1 MKITGLNSSKQNKS
15 TKHTERPSPRDG
27 LSTLRGQDCSIG
39 TSTNETR
46 MAEIV
51 NKIASSGLETL
62 DPADFLPQDEE
73 IMIFDLKPFLFRE
86 LILKEKDFREMLKD
100 HDWEQYRGKV
110 VALGCSVEAIIP
122 MWAYMLVTSYLE
134 DTAGDVV
141 FGSLEQARAEVALT
155 RIGRLDQEGFRG
167 RRVVIKGCGERVVPT
182 EVYVRLMKRL
192 KPVARS
198 VMFGEPCSTVP
209 VYKQRPA

>member
-1 MKITGLNSSKQNKS
+1 
-15 TKHTERPSPRDG
+15 
-27 LSTLRGQDCSIG
+27 
-39 TSTNETR
+39 

-62 DPADFLPQDEE
+62 DPAEFLPRDEE
-73 IMIFDLKPFLFRE
+73 MMAFDLKPFLFRE
-86 LILKEKDFREMLKD
+86 LILKEMDFREMLKD
-100 HDWEQYRGKV
+100 YDWEQYRGKI
-110 VALGCSVEAIIP
+110 VALRCSVDAIIP

-134 DTAGDVV
+134 GIAGDVI
-141 FGSLEQARAEVALT
+141 FGSLEQARLEVALS
-155 RIGRLDQEGFRG
+155 RIARLEAEDFRG
-167 RRVVIKGCGERVVPT
+167 RRVVIKGCGERAVPT

-209 VYKQRPA
+209 VYKQKMS